1 MYLKTKKMTDISQT
15 QAGFKAESR
24 RNPLWIPRR
33 FNAKSRC
40 VCRNRLNFRL
50 FRYTLVLS
58 ETSKSSSVSANAA
71 GFCACE
77 RSAIF
82 VVLRCTSGAG
92 ANRNRQWGNR
102 ESGAGGTKKRM
113 AYLQQTRTPLA
124 GVQSTKPAPAA
135 AKHRKPFAGAR
146 CTHRAAKKREP
157 CAANLLSLTQGA
169 HPAARPRHKQTHAK
183 QIIAQKQG
191 NATKKA
197 NFAAKLRS
205 VCAED
210 HKRAVKVY
218 KRDRCQKEN
227 QE

>member
-82 VVLRCTSGAG
+82 VALRCTSGAG
-92 ANRNRQWGNR
+92 ANRDRQ
-102 ESGAGGTKKRM
+102 GGTGNQGQGRGGQK
-113 AYLQQTRTPLA
+113 
-124 GVQSTKPAPAA
+124 SEWHICSKPAPRCKGRTASRWRA
-135 AKHRKPFAGAR
+135 CNPPNTHPPPQTPQTVCRGAVYPIAPQKNGNRAPQTCHPSHKAPTQPAG
-146 CTHRAAKKREP
+146 
-157 CAANLLSLTQGA
+157 
-169 HPAARPRHKQTHAK
+169 PATNRRMRNK
-183 QIIAQKQG
+183 
-191 NATKKA
+191 
-197 NFAAKLRS
+197 
-205 VCAED
+205 
-210 HKRAVKVY
+210 
-218 KRDRCQKEN
+218 
-227 QE
+227 

>member
-40 VCRNRLNFRL
+40 VCRNRRAFRL

-82 VVLRCTSGAG
+82 VDLRCTSGAG
-92 ANRNRQWGNR
+92 ANRDRQGEPGIR
-102 ESGAGGTKKRM
+102 GGAGGTKKRM
-113 AYLQQTRTPLA
+113 AYLQQPAPRCKGRTASRWRACNPPHPHPPPQTPQTVCRGA
-124 GVQSTKPAPAA
+124 VYPSRRKKTGTVRRKPAIPPTRRPPSRQAPPQTGA
-135 AKHRKPFAGAR
+135 CETNNCAKTGKCNKKGEFCRKVALCVRRG
-146 CTHRAAKKREP
+146 
-157 CAANLLSLTQGA
+157 S
-169 HPAARPRHKQTHAK
+169 
-183 QIIAQKQG
+183 
-191 NATKKA
+191 
-197 NFAAKLRS
+197 
-205 VCAED
+205 
-210 HKRAVKVY
+210 
-218 KRDRCQKEN
+218 
-227 QE
+227 